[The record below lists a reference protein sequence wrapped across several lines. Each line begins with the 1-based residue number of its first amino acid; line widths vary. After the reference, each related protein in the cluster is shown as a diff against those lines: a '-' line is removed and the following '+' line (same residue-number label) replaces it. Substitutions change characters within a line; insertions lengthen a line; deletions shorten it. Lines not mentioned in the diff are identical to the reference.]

1 MSSSNEGSS
10 SPPTP
15 LIHKSRFEQVM
26 VKTRIGYV
34 IMLSLSL
41 ALMISTSIA
50 LGGCYWI
57 IKFDAAEDSG
67 CGSYYFSYMLREGA
81 CHVDDYGA
89 TDDSNC
95 EKWTDSNFWE
105 GLDTYL
111 AANGDH
117 PNFNDATTN
126 YINSAGLV
134 SISVAF
140 SLFMGVVSCVGIF
153 AEKFA
158 NVNTIKN
165 FKRKLQLVYFF
176 LAFMMWLFMLSTY
189 SLTCNNDLTNS
200 QYWLDIATS
209 RNPYCVNTLTVTSQG
224 GAGFGF
230 TILAWLTCFLAMHL
244 SIYGCFSCV
253 EIEEITNPL
262 TKSLQA

>member
-1 MSSSNEGSS
+1 MSSINEGSS
-10 SPPTP
+10 TATP
-15 LIHKSRFEQVM
+15 LVLQKSWYEQIL
-26 VKTRIGYV
+26 VKTRIGYI

-41 ALMISTSIA
+41 GLMMSTSIA

-57 IKFDAAEDSG
+57 IKFDAEKDSG
-67 CGSYYFSYMLREGA
+67 CGSYYFSYMLQEGA
-81 CHVDDYGA
+81 CHVDNYGA

-95 EKWTDSNFWE
+95 EKWTDSDFWK

-117 PNFNDATTN
+117 PNFNGATTN

-134 SISVAF
+134 AISVAF
-140 SLFMGVVSCVGIF
+140 SLFMSVVSCVGIF
-153 AEKFA
+153 AEKFT
-158 NVNTIKN
+158 NENTIKF
-165 FKRKLQLVYFF
+165 FKRRLQMIYFF

-189 SLTCNNDLTNS
+189 SLTCNNDLTSS
-200 QYWLDIATS
+200 QYWTDIANS
-209 RNPYCVNTLTVTSQG
+209 ANENCIDHLTVTSQG

-244 SIYGCFSCV
+244 SLYGCFSCI
-253 EIEEITNPL
+253 EIDTVTNPL